1 MDKGRVS
8 RRHSVL
14 LALTSCATLSAC
26 ATASRGSAA
35 TLADAGVASTSAF
48 ARDYRTTASRLRDI
62 EASDAF
68 TNTLAIC
75 SNPNLQCAPEISPDA
90 NHAARE
96 DLARTI
102 ELRGRAVD
110 ALSSAYSALKAEAA
124 YDAKADIVSATN
136 SAVDA
141 VNSFTSSV
149 LALGGAQSAP
159 AAALISEPLKRIVGF
174 AAGGLADR
182 AQTRRLKNASH
193 VISDATLRL
202 RDALSVEA
210 FVFDGLASHIVE
222 ARLSA
227 KQSLLSAGMASNQS
241 IITPLIENL
250 QLKPADGLEGTIRK
264 SNANQEA
271 VKAVLAVQ
279 SQAEVEQIRA
289 RYAAS
294 IKALTEL
301 LKAHAEFERD
311 EPLSLAELDRF
322 LSGLNVATNPSK

>member
-1 MDKGRVS
+1 MRKNKTSFGRS
-8 RRHSVL
+8 LL
-14 LALTSCATLSAC
+14 LAISCAAVLSGC
-26 ATASRGSAA
+26 ASAPRGPAA

-75 SNPNLQCAPEISPDA
+75 SNQALTCAPEISPDA
-90 NHAARE
+90 NHVARE
-96 DLARTI
+96 ELARTI
-102 ELRGRAVD
+102 ELRGRAVE
-110 ALSSAYSALKAEAA
+110 ALSNAYTALKAEAA
-124 YDAKADIVSATN
+124 YDARADIVSATN

-141 VNSFTSSV
+141 VNGFASSV
-149 LALGGAQSAP
+149 LALGGAQNAP
-159 AAALISEPLKRIVGF
+159 AAALISDPLKKIVGF
-174 AAGGLADR
+174 AAGGLAER
-182 AQTRRLKNASH
+182 AQAKRLKNASH
-193 VISDATLRL
+193 VIADATLRL

-210 FVFDGLASHIVE
+210 FVFDGLASHIVD

-227 KQSLLSAGMASNQS
+227 KQSLISSGLASNQS

-264 SNANQEA
+264 SAATQEA

-279 SQAEVEQIRA
+279 SRAEVEQIRA

-301 LKAHAEFERD
+301 LKAHVEFERD
-311 EPLSLAELDRF
+311 QPLTLAELDRL
-322 LSGLNVATNPSK
+322 LSELNSATNPAK